1 MKTTLLI
8 GFLFLVA
15 CSPYKK
21 IVIPM
26 SQIQT
31 LNWMDKSE
39 DFVTTKLGPY
49 KAKTLNEKGYVLLF
63 DFSTYNRTPKK
74 IKTPDNDY
82 QVDMDFSHNRG
93 VFPPTTYVTTS
104 AKPALDVNKFEIIK
118 ERVLKLYFDNNKKV
132 MYVDAIGYPDSVRY
146 ELRKK

>member
-1 MKTTLLI
+1 MKTLLLI
-8 GFLFLVA
+8 GFFFLVA

-39 DFVTTKLGPY
+39 DFVRTKLGPY
-49 KAKTLNEKGYVLLF
+49 KAKTMNEKGYVLLF
-63 DFSTYNRTPKK
+63 DFSTYNRTSKK
-74 IKTPDNDY
+74 NNTTDSDY
-82 QVDMDFSHNRG
+82 QVNMDFSQNRG
-93 VFPPTTYVTTS
+93 IFPPTTYVTTS
-104 AKPALDVNKFEIIK
+104 AKPALDVNQFEIIK
-118 ERVLKLYFDNNKKV
+118 ERVLKFYFDNNKKV

-146 ELRKK
+146 EPRKK

>member
-39 DFVTTKLGPY
+39 DFVITKLGPY

-74 IKTPDNDY
+74 RKTPDNDY

>member
-1 MKTTLLI
+1 MKNKLLI
-8 GFLFLVA
+8 GLLLFAA

-74 IKTPDNDY
+74 NNTTNNDF
-82 QVDMDFSHNRG
+82 QVDMDISQNRG

-104 AKPALDVNKFEIIK
+104 AKPGLDVNKFEIIK
-118 ERVLKLYFDNNKKV
+118 ESVLKFYFDNNKKV

>member
-74 IKTPDNDY
+74 NNTSNND
-82 QVDMDFSHNRG
+82 
-93 VFPPTTYVTTS
+93 TT
-104 AKPALDVNKFEIIK
+104 NN
-118 ERVLKLYFDNNKKV
+118 VL
-132 MYVDAIGYPDSVRY
+132 
-146 ELRKK
+146 